1 MTKTK
6 RTIYFISVSVVLGL
20 ILMLTA
26 FTSIKKL
33 YIITF
38 HRSGTIWHFNNKGQL
53 NGEVDTYI
61 NGEIKSREFFKDGK
75 RDGPNIMYYPSGRI
89 ELKSF
94 RKNDKVEGMEYEYY
108 EDGSLRLLRNWVND
122 RPYGDFFYYYPN
134 KKLEIYHT
142 YDILGDKFYL
152 CRYDQSGKVLRRD
165 GYVFSSRTYTKYND
179 SAVAIMTGKAYKS
192 IKDLYITVANPPQIT
207 PEIKVM
213 INNKLCQDLIFPD
226 RNTVLIRNAFSEKG
240 LYTISVEGVFAGKSD
255 SADYTTGTLRI
266 IKE

>member
-6 RTIYFISVSVVLGL
+6 KTIYLLSVSFVVVLV
-20 ILMLTA
+20 LMLTA
-26 FTSIKKL
+26 FTSVKKL
-33 YIITF
+33 YITTF
-38 HRSGTIWHFNNKGQL
+38 HRDGTIGHFNTKGQL
-53 NGEVDTYI
+53 DGEVDTYI
-61 NGEIKSREFFKDGK
+61 NGKIRGKEFFKNGK

-94 RKNDKVEGMEYEYY
+94 RKNNKVEGMEYEYY
-108 EDGSLRLLRNWVND
+108 EDGSIRLQKNWIHD
-122 RPYGDFFYYYPN
+122 KPYGDFFYYYPN
-134 KKLEIYHT
+134 RKLEIYHT
-142 YDILGDKFYL
+142 YDILGDKFYFS
-152 CRYDQSGKVLRRD
+152 RYDRSGKVSRSD

-179 SAVAIMTGKAYKS
+179 SVEVILNGKAYKS
-192 IKDLYITVANPPQIT
+192 VKDLYITVANPPQIT

-213 INNKLCQDLIFPD
+213 INNKLRQDLIFPD

-240 LYTISVEGVFAGKSD
+240 LYSISVEGVFAGKSD